1 MSEPQHST
9 GRLSR
14 ARKAALWSIL
24 TLAVMAVAVSVA
36 LSMATG
42 RDYAA
47 PKWLQARITQAINAD
62 IDGISIGFGGMGLR
76 IEEDWTPQLRL
87 SDVTLRG
94 AGGVVLASL
103 SDVRSVVAL
112 RPLLRGDLQPAE
124 IGVSGARV
132 ILRRS
137 ADGRVGLSVGE
148 AAPQLEEA
156 ANMAELAAQLDAL
169 LERRHFAALRRVEAD
184 NLTLRYEDARAERAW
199 SADGGRLDMTR
210 NGDDLTIRGDVALLG
225 ARDYATTLAMNYTR
239 RIGETAAEFGVSFED
254 MPARD
259 IAGQSPALT
268 WLEALDAPISGALR
282 ASVDAA
288 GRLGPLNATLQITEG
303 RLRPNEATKPIP
315 FSEARIYFTYDPADQ
330 AMRFSDVTVTSNS
343 VTARA
348 EGQAYLVGMEDG
360 WPSELLGQFRLSN
373 ISANPEGLY
382 PEPVEVEQAVMDMRL
397 QLEPFRLT
405 LGQLSLTDRGGQ
417 LVLKG
422 DLEAGAEGWRLALDG
437 RMDALNGERML
448 ALWPRSVT
456 PVTREWIADNVR
468 SADLSNLQLAVRAA
482 PGREANV
489 FLGFDFSGLETQ
501 FVKDVPLI
509 EAASG
514 HASLSDSRFVITAD
528 SGHVTAAQ
536 GGRIDIAGTSFIIP
550 DVRVRRGPARARLS
564 THSTITA
571 ALSLL
576 NEPPFGFMTKANLPV
591 TLADGQ
597 ARLAGRLDFLLK
609 PDLQPDEVAFDV
621 GGTLR
626 EVRSETLVEGR
637 VIAAPMLDLKAGNSG
652 VSVAGAGRIGQVP
665 VEGRWQSAL
674 GPQADGTSRL
684 SGWIELS
691 ERFIDEFR
699 IGLPPGSVSGRGRAD
714 VEIELPRGAPGRFT
728 LRSDLEGVAL
738 RVPALDWGLP
748 AAARGSLEVS
758 GTLGQPPEIG
768 LVALDAGGLLAQGS
782 VSLQADGTL
791 ERARFSRVRLDDWLS
806 APVELVGR
814 GAGRAPQVLVSGG
827 VVDLRR
833 TSLAGDGQGPD
844 GGGQGRG
851 GQGRGGQGRGGP
863 ISLALDRLVIS
874 DGITLTD
881 FRADLDMT
889 GGATGQFTARVN
901 EGAAITGSIVP
912 KDGRSAFQILAGDAG
927 GVLASAGLLRQAREG
942 AMTLTLVPAEAPGSY
957 HGSLSVEDVRLTEA
971 PALAD
976 LLNAISVVGLLEQLD
991 GEGIHFS
998 EVKAQFQL
1006 TPERV
1011 SLLAGSAVGASMGI
1025 SMQGYYYP
1033 GSRQLDMHGVLSPF
1047 YLVNAVGGLFTRRGE
1062 GIVGVNYEMRGS
1074 AASPTVRVNPLS
1086 ILTPGVFRDLF
1097 RRPPPDGIGPTQ
1109 EAQDEGA
1116 PADRGQGVKR
1126 PPWENDR

>member
-1 MSEPQHST
+1 MSEPQQ
-9 GRLSR
+9 SR
-14 ARKAALWSIL
+14 ARGSRARQAALWSIL
-24 TLAVMAVAVSVA
+24 TLAVLAVAVAVA

-47 PKWLQARITQAINAD
+47 PGWLKERITRAINAD
-62 IDGISIGFGGMGLR
+62 IEGLSVGFGGMGLR

-87 SDVTLRG
+87 SDVTLRD

-137 ADGRVGLSVGE
+137 ADGRVGLSVGD

-156 ANMAELAAQLDAL
+156 ANMAELAGQLDAL
-169 LERRHFAALRRVEAD
+169 LERPHFATLRRLEAE

-210 NGDDLTIRGDVALLG
+210 SGDDLTIRGDVALLG
-225 ARDYATTLAMNYTR
+225 GRDYATTLAMNYSR
-239 RIGETAAEFGVSFED
+239 RIGEAAAEFGVSFED

-259 IAGQSPALT
+259 IAGQSPALS

-288 GRLGPLNATLQITEG
+288 GRLGPLSATLQITEG

-315 FSEARIYFTYDPADQ
+315 FSEARVYFTYDPADQ

-348 EGQAYLVGMEDG
+348 EGQAYLVGMDKG
-360 WPSELLGQFRLSN
+360 WPSELLGQFRLSD

-382 PEPVEVEQAVMDMRL
+382 PEPVEIEQAVMDMRL

-405 LGQLSLTDRGGQ
+405 LGQLSLTDAGRH

-422 DLEAGAEGWRLALDG
+422 DLEARPEGWRLALDG
-437 RMDALNGERML
+437 RMDTLDSARLLE
-448 ALWPRSVT
+448 LWPRSVT
-456 PVTREWIADNVR
+456 PVSREWIEENVR
-468 SADLSNLQLAVRAA
+468 SADLSNLQLALRAD
-482 PGREANV
+482 PGRQADV
-489 FLGFDFSGLETQ
+489 FLGFDFTGLETR
-501 FVKDVPLI
+501 FVKDVPPI

-514 HASLSDSRFVITAD
+514 HASLSDHRFVITAD
-528 SGHVTAAQ
+528 TGHVSAAQ
-536 GGRIDIAGTSFIIP
+536 GGRIDIGGTSFIIP
-550 DVRVRRGPARARLS
+550 DVRVKRGPARARLS
-564 THSTITA
+564 TRSTITA

-576 NEPPFGFMTKANLPV
+576 NEEPFGFMTKANLPV

-597 ARLAGRLDFLLK
+597 AQLAGRLDFLLK
-609 PDLQPDEVAFDV
+609 PELQPDEVAFDV
-621 GGTLR
+621 AGTLR
-626 EVRSETLVEGR
+626 EVRSESLIEGR
-637 VIAAPMLDLKAGNSG
+637 VIAAPELDLRAGNSG
-652 VSVAGAGRIGQVP
+652 ISVSGAGRIGQVP
-665 VEGRWQSAL
+665 VEGRWSSAL
-674 GPQADGTSRL
+674 GADADGTSRV

-691 ERFIDEFR
+691 ERFVDEFR
-699 IGLPPGSVSGRGRAD
+699 IGLPPGSLSGQGRGD
-714 VEIELPRGAPGRFT
+714 VEIVLPRDAPGRFT
-728 LRSDLEGVAL
+728 LRSDLAGVAL
-738 RVPALDWGLP
+738 RVPELDWALP
-748 AAARGSLEVS
+748 AAAEGSLEVS

-768 LVALDAGGLLAQGS
+768 LLALDAGGLQAQGS

-791 ERARFSRVRLDDWLS
+791 ERARFSRVRLQDWLS

-814 GAGRAPQVLVSGG
+814 GAGRAPQVVVTGG
-827 VVDLRR
+827 TVDLRR
-833 TSLAGDGQGPD
+833 TSLAGSGRGPD
-844 GGGQGRG
+844 GRG
-851 GQGRGGQGRGGP
+851 PGNGGP
-863 ISLALDRLVIS
+863 VSLALDRLVIS
-874 DGITLTD
+874 EGITLTN
-881 FRADLDMT
+881 FRADLDMA
-889 GGATGQFTARVN
+889 GGATGRFSARVN
-901 EGAAITGSIVP
+901 DGSAITGSIVP

-942 AMTLTLVPAEAPGSY
+942 VMSLTLVPAPGDGNY
-957 HGSLSVEDVRLTEA
+957 HGSLSVENVRLTDA

-976 LLNAISVVGLLEQLD
+976 LLNAISVVGLLEQLN

-998 EVKAQFQL
+998 EVKAQFEL

-1033 GSRQLDMHGVLSPF
+1033 GTRQLDMHGVLSPF
-1047 YLVNAVGGLFTRRGE
+1047 YMVNAVGGLFTRRGE

-1074 AASPTVRVNPLS
+1074 ASDPSVSVNPLS

-1097 RRPPPDGIGPTQ
+1097 RRPPPDGIGATRSTQ
-1109 EAQDEGA
+1109 DDPAQTRG
-1116 PADRGQGVKR
+1116 PAQGEQDR
-1126 PPWENDR
+1126 